1 MNRSLLL
8 NTEEIEKM
16 KSLIEEKNLKKVNL
30 TNKYELLR
38 VKDNDLN
45 IVLYKSGKL
54 VHNGNDAS
62 MNFLNTILIKEQNY
76 DYILGSDET
85 GKGEWFGPLVV
96 VGTALKPD
104 EILELRKL
112 GVMDSKDIKKPK
124 LLKLAE
130 KIIKMDFIRY
140 SIIIQPK
147 TYNKRYK
154 EFSKEKKS
162 LNDLM
167 AWAHSKV
174 IQELL
179 DKITFK
185 NAKVVI
191 DKFDFKKTEYRL
203 EKIDKTNL
211 EIIQKTGGESETS
224 VAAASIIAKYL
235 FEQEVDKLDK
245 IYGLRLRDSKP
256 GDINHE
262 LLLKVAKIHF
272 KNVQKYVNDD

>member
-1 MNRSLLL
+1 MNTSLILDR
-8 NTEEIEKM
+8 EEIEKM
-16 KSLIEEKNLKKVNL
+16 KCLIEEKNLKKVNL

-38 VKDNDLN
+38 VKDKDLN

-62 MNFLNTILIKEQNY
+62 TEFLDSILRKEKNY

-96 VGTALKPD
+96 VATALKPD

-112 GVMDSKDIKKPK
+112 GVMDSKNIKKLK
-124 LLKLAE
+124 LLKLAK
-130 KIIKMDFIRY
+130 KIIKMDFIRH
-140 SIIIQPK
+140 SVIILPK
-147 TYNKRYK
+147 TYNKRYH
-154 EFSKEKKS
+154 EFNKEKKS

-179 DKITFK
+179 HQIKFT

-191 DKFDFKKTEYRL
+191 DKFDFEKMEYRL

-211 EIIQKTGGESETS
+211 EIIQRTGGESETP

-245 IYGLRLRDSKP
+245 TYGLKLRDSKP
-256 GDINHE
+256 GDIT
-262 LLLKVAKIHF
+262 
-272 KNVQKYVNDD
+272 

>member
-1 MNRSLLL
+1 MNKSILLDAQEIKRIECL
-8 NTEEIEKM
+8 VEE
-16 KSLIEEKNLKKVNL
+16 NHLKKINL
-30 TNKYELLR
+30 TNEYELLR
-38 VKDNDLN
+38 VKDRDLN
-45 IVLYKSGKL
+45 LVLYKSGKL
-54 VHNGNDAS
+54 VYNENDAS
-62 MNFLNTILIKEQNY
+62 IEFLNAILGKEESY

-96 VGTALKPD
+96 VATALKPG

-124 LLKLAE
+124 LLKLA
-130 KIIKMDFIRY
+130 KKMIHMDFIRQ
-140 SIIIQPK
+140 SIIIRPK
-147 TYNKRYK
+147 TYNKRYQEFNK
-154 EFSKEKKS
+154 EQKN

-179 DKITFK
+179 DQITFS

-191 DKFDFKKTEYRL
+191 DKFDFKKTENRL
-203 EKIDKTNL
+203 KKIDKTNL

-224 VAAASIIAKYL
+224 VAVASIIAKYL

-245 IYGLRLRDSKP
+245 KYGLKLRESKP
-256 GDINHE
+256 GDIDPE
-262 LLLKVAKIHF
+262 ILPEVSKIHF
-272 KNVQKYVNDD
+272 KNVQKYFVG

>member
-1 MNRSLLL
+1 MNKSLLL
-8 NTEEIEKM
+8 DAEEIKRAECLIDEKH
-16 KSLIEEKNLKKVNL
+16 LKKVNL
-30 TNKYELLR
+30 TNEYELLR

-54 VHNGNDAS
+54 VYNENNAS
-62 MNFLNTILIKEQNY
+62 IKFLNAILRKEENY

-85 GKGEWFGPLVV
+85 GKGEWYGPLVV
-96 VGTALKPD
+96 VATALKPD

-130 KIIKMDFIRY
+130 NIIKMDFKRY
-140 SIIIQPK
+140 SIVLPPK
-147 TYNKRYK
+147 TYNRRYK
-154 EFSKEKKS
+154 EFSRENKS

-174 IQELL
+174 IKELL
-179 DKITFK
+179 AQIKFT
-185 NAKVVI
+185 NAKLVI
-191 DKFDFKKTEYRL
+191 DLFDYKKMEYRL
-203 EKIDKTNL
+203 EKINKTNL
-211 EIIQKTGGESETS
+211 EIIQKKGGESETP

-245 IYGLRLRDSKP
+245 KYGLKLRNSMP
-256 GDINHE
+256 VDIDQE
-262 LLLKVAKIHF
+262 ILPEVAKIHF
-272 KNVQKYVNDD
+272 KNVKKYLE

>member
-1 MNRSLLL
+1 MNKSLLL
-8 NTEEIEKM
+8 DAEEIKRTEHLVNEKH
-16 KSLIEEKNLKKVNL
+16 LKKANL
-30 TNKYELLR
+30 TNEYELLR
-38 VKDNDLN
+38 VKDKNLN

-54 VHNGNDAS
+54 VHNGNNAS
-62 MNFLNTILIKEQNY
+62 IEFLNAILKKEEKY

-85 GKGEWFGPLVV
+85 GKGEWYGPLVV
-96 VGTALKPD
+96 VATALKPD

-124 LLKLAE
+124 LLKLA
-130 KIIKMDFIRY
+130 KNMIKMDFLRY
-140 SIIIQPK
+140 SVILPPK
-147 TYNKRYK
+147 TYNERYNEFNK
-154 EFSKEKKS
+154 ENKS

-174 IQELL
+174 IKNLL
-179 DKITFK
+179 DRIKFK
-185 NAKVVI
+185 NAKIVI
-191 DKFDFKKTEYRL
+191 DQFDVKKMEHRL

-245 IYGLRLRDSKP
+245 KYGLKLRNSKP
-256 GDINHE
+256 QDIDHDI
-262 LLLKVAKIHF
+262 LPKVAKIHF
-272 KNVQKYVNDD
+272 KNVKKKYLK

>member
-1 MNRSLLL
+1 MNKSLLL
-8 NTEEIEKM
+8 DAEEIKQAECLIDEKH
-16 KSLIEEKNLKKVNL
+16 LKKVNI
-30 TNKYELLR
+30 TNEYELLR

-54 VHNGNDAS
+54 VHNGNTAS
-62 MNFLNTILIKEQNY
+62 IEFLNSVLRNEESY

-96 VGTALKPD
+96 VVTALKPD

-130 KIIKMDFIRY
+130 NIIKMDFKRC
-140 SIIIQPK
+140 SVVLPPK
-147 TYNKRYK
+147 TYNECYK
-154 EFSKEKKS
+154 EFSGENKS

-174 IQELL
+174 IKELL
-179 DKITFK
+179 AQIKFT
-185 NAKVVI
+185 NAKLVI
-191 DKFDFKKTEYRL
+191 DLFDYKKMEYRL

-211 EIIQKTGGESETS
+211 EIIQKVGGESETS

-235 FEQEVDKLDK
+235 FELEVDKLDK
-245 IYGLRLRDSKP
+245 KYGLKLRNSKP
-256 GDINHE
+256 EDINQE
-262 LLLKVAKIHF
+262 ILPEVAKIHF
-272 KNVQKYVNDD
+272 KNVKKYLK

>member
-1 MNRSLLL
+1 MNKSLLL
-8 NTEEIEKM
+8 DAEEIKRT
-16 KSLIEEKNLKKVNL
+16 KHLIEEKHLKKVNI
-30 TNKYELLR
+30 TNEYELLR
-38 VKDNDLN
+38 VKDKDLN

-54 VHNGNDAS
+54 VHNGNTAS
-62 MNFLNTILIKEQNY
+62 IEFLNAILRKEENY

-96 VGTALKPD
+96 VATALKPD

-124 LLKLAE
+124 LLELAE
-130 KIIKMDFIRY
+130 NIIKMDFKRY
-140 SIIIQPK
+140 SVVLPPK
-147 TYNKRYK
+147 TYNEYYK
-154 EFSKEKKS
+154 EFSRENKS

-174 IQELL
+174 IKELL
-179 DKITFK
+179 DQIKFT
-185 NAKVVI
+185 NAKLVI
-191 DKFDFKKTEYRL
+191 DFFDYKKMEYRL

-211 EIIQKTGGESETS
+211 EIIQKTGGESETP

-245 IYGLRLRDSKP
+245 KYGLKLRNSKP
-256 GDINHE
+256 GDVDEDI
-262 LLLKVAKIHF
+262 LPLVAKIHF
-272 KNVQKYVNDD
+272 KNVKKYLG

>member
-1 MNRSLLL
+1 MNNSLLL
-8 NTEEIEKM
+8 DKEEIERVKC
-16 KSLIEEKNLKKVNL
+16 LIEEKNLKKVNI
-30 TNKYELLR
+30 TNEYELLR
-38 VKDNDLN
+38 VKDKDLN
-45 IVLYKSGKL
+45 IILYKSGKL
-54 VHNGNDAS
+54 VYNGNDAS
-62 MNFLNTILIKEQNY
+62 IKFLDAILKKEESY

-85 GKGEWFGPLVV
+85 GKGEWYGPLVV
-96 VGTALKPD
+96 VATALKPE

-124 LLKLAE
+124 LLKLAK
-130 KIIKMDFIRY
+130 KIIKKDFIRY
-140 SIIIQPK
+140 SIVILPK
-147 TYNKRYK
+147 TYNKRYN
-154 EFSKEKKS
+154 EFNNENKN

-179 DKITFK
+179 NQIKFT

-191 DKFDFKKTEYRL
+191 DKFDYKKTKDRL

-245 IYGLRLRDSKP
+245 KYGLKLRNSKP
-256 GDINHE
+256 ERH
-262 LLLKVAKIHF
+262 
-272 KNVQKYVNDD
+272 

>member
-1 MNRSLLL
+1 MNTSLLL
-8 NTEEIEKM
+8 EKDEIERM
-16 KSLIEEKNLKKVNL
+16 KCLIEEKNLKKANL

-38 VKDNDLN
+38 VKDKDLN
-45 IVLYKSGKL
+45 IVLYSSGKL
-54 VHNGNDAS
+54 VHNGTDGSIKFVDA
-62 MNFLNTILIKEQNY
+62 ILRKEENY
-76 DYILGSDET
+76 DYILGSDEA

-96 VGTALKPD
+96 VATALKPD
-104 EILELRKL
+104 DILELRKL

-130 KIIKMDFIRY
+130 KIIKMDFLRY
-140 SIIIQPK
+140 SVIILPK
-147 TYNKRYK
+147 TYNTRYN
-154 EFSKEKKS
+154 EFNRENKN

-179 DKITFK
+179 DLINYK

-245 IYGLRLRDSKP
+245 KYGLKLRDSNP
-256 GDINHE
+256 GDIDPE
-262 LLLKVAKIHF
+262 LLPKVAKIHF
-272 KNVQKYVNDD
+272 KNVEKYLDN

>member
-1 MNRSLLL
+1 MNKSLLL
-8 NTEEIEKM
+8 DAEEIRRTEHLVNEKH
-16 KSLIEEKNLKKVNL
+16 LKKANL
-30 TNKYELLR
+30 TNEYELLR
-38 VKDNDLN
+38 VKDKNLN

-54 VHNGNDAS
+54 VHNGNNAS
-62 MNFLNTILIKEQNY
+62 IEFLNAILKKEEKY

-85 GKGEWFGPLVV
+85 GKGEWYGPLVV
-96 VGTALKPD
+96 VATALKPD

-124 LLKLAE
+124 LLKLA
-130 KIIKMDFIRY
+130 KNMIKMDFLRY
-140 SIIIQPK
+140 SVILPPK
-147 TYNKRYK
+147 TYNERYNEFNK
-154 EFSKEKKS
+154 ENKS

-174 IQELL
+174 IKNLL
-179 DKITFK
+179 DRIKFK
-185 NAKVVI
+185 NAKIVI
-191 DKFDFKKTEYRL
+191 DQFDVKKMEHRL

-245 IYGLRLRDSKP
+245 KYGLKLRNSKP
-256 GDINHE
+256 QDIDHDI
-262 LLLKVAKIHF
+262 LPKVAKIHF
-272 KNVQKYVNDD
+272 KNVKKNI